1 MSRRAI
7 PRAVKRAVFER
18 SNMQC
23 EAEGCE
29 RVGRELE
36 HRIPVALGGENTV
49 ENLWLACVECHRE
62 KTSAEDMPRIAK
74 AKRQAGE
81 KGQHARRNKAK
92 AAGTHK
98 AIQGRGFDKRF
109 KKKFDGTVEL
119 RPAGEAAERVLDQI
133 KKGRGD
139 V

>member
-1 MSRRAI
+1 MTRKAI
-7 PRAVKRAVFER
+7 PRAIKRAVFER

-29 RVGRELE
+29 NVGVELE

-49 ENLWLACVECHRE
+49 KNLWLSCRACHRA
-62 KTSAEDMPRIAK
+62 KTSGEDMPRIAK

-81 KGQHARRNKAK
+81 KGQRARRNKAK

-98 AIQGRGFDKRF
+98 AIPSRGFDKRF
-109 KKKFDGTVEL
+109 RKRMDGTVEK
-119 RPAGEAAERVLDQI
+119 RT
-133 KKGRGD
+133 
-139 V
+139 